1 MRKLNILVAPLH
13 WGLGHATRCI
23 PIIRK
28 LLSQGHRIVIA
39 SDGKALDIL
48 NKEFPELKS
57 YQFQSADIIYSQG
70 KTNMKLSLFKAS
82 FKMLLH
88 IKREKRITREICNAE
103 KIDLIISDNR
113 LGVRSK
119 TVKSVIVSHQL
130 NLKYHFS
137 AWLPHVIYRYFLN
150 KFDQIW
156 VPDSRGE
163 NKLSGRLSQWK
174 KAENKIHYIGLCS
187 AFKKKEA
194 PSTYDFCVL
203 LSGPEP
209 QRGLLEKKLIAI
221 FKEKEEK
228 SIMIGGR
235 LEDEQ
240 KTFKY
245 HRFTYVNYMTS
256 QELSDTLNASS
267 YIICR
272 SGYSSLMD
280 LAQLHKK
287 GILIPTPQQP
297 EQIYLAK
304 HLKKRRIFDYK
315 NQKDIEAANFM
326 SMDQKYT
333 GFQKLN
339 SEKTKLIL
347 PDISLK

>member
-28 LLSQGHRIVIA
+28 LISEGHHIVIA
-39 SDGKALDIL
+39 SDGKALDLL
-48 NKEFPELKS
+48 NKEFTELKS
-57 YQFQSADIIYSQG
+57 YRFQSSEIIYGAG
-70 KTNMKLSLFKAS
+70 KTNMKFRLFKAS
-82 FKMLLH
+82 FKMLLG
-88 IKREKRITREICNAE
+88 IKREKRITNEICDAE
-103 KIDLIISDNR
+103 KIDFIISDNR
-113 LGVRSK
+113 LGVRNK
-119 TVKSVIVSHQL
+119 TIKSVIISHQL
-130 NLKYHFS
+130 NLKHHFS
-137 AWLPHVIYRYFLN
+137 AWLPHVVYRSFLN

-156 VPDSRGE
+156 VPDQRGG

-174 KAENKIHYIGLCS
+174 KAEHKTYYIGLCS
-187 AFKKKEA
+187 ALEKKET
-194 PSTYDFCVL
+194 PSTYEFCIL

-209 QRGLLEKKLIAI
+209 QRGLLEEKLIAI
-221 FKEKEEK
+221 FKSKKEK

-235 LEDEQ
+235 FENEQ
-240 KTFKY
+240 KTYKY
-245 HRFTYVNYMTS
+245 HQLTYINYMTS
-256 QELSDTLNASS
+256 QELSNALNASS

-280 LAQLHKK
+280 LTHLHKK
-287 GILIPTPQQP
+287 GILIPTPEQP

-304 HLKKRRIFDYK
+304 YLKKKGIFDYK
-315 NQKDIEAANFM
+315 NQKDIEATDFM

-339 SEKTKLIL
+339 SEDTKLIL

>member
-28 LLSQGHRIVIA
+28 LISEGHHIVIA
-39 SDGKALDIL
+39 SDGKALDLL

-57 YQFQSADIIYSQG
+57 YQFQSTEIFYGEG
-70 KTNMKLSLFKAS
+70 KANMKLSLFKAS
-82 FKMLLH
+82 FKMLLD
-88 IKREKRITREICNAE
+88 IKREKRITNEICDAE
-103 KIDLIISDNR
+103 KIDFIISDNR
-113 LGVRSK
+113 LGVRNR
-119 TVKSVIVSHQL
+119 TIKSVIISHQL
-130 NLKYHFS
+130 NLKHHFS
-137 AWLPHVIYRYFLN
+137 AWLPHVVYRFFLN

-156 VPDSRGE
+156 VPDQRGE
-163 NKLSGRLSQWK
+163 NKLSGRLSQWE
-174 KAENKIHYIGLCS
+174 KAEHKIHYIGLCS
-187 AFKKKEA
+187 ALEKKEA
-194 PSTYDFCVL
+194 PSTYEFCIL

-209 QRGLLEKKLIAI
+209 QRSLLEKKLIAI
-221 FKEKEEK
+221 FKDKKEK

-235 LEDEQ
+235 FENEQ
-240 KTFKY
+240 KTSKY
-245 HRFTYVNYMTS
+245 HQLTYVNFMTS

-280 LAQLHKK
+280 LAHLHKK
-287 GILIPTPQQP
+287 GILIPTPEQP

-304 HLKKRRIFDYK
+304 YLEKKMIFNYINQEDIRSSDFTNI
-315 NQKDIEAANFM
+315 NQKYI
-326 SMDQKYT
+326 

-339 SEKTKLIL
+339 SEDTKLLL